1 MSAASKPLVRP
12 TGATAKLRPRESPV
26 VTSATG
32 GAFTLSSHVS
42 APGFSPVDML
52 YGALA
57 GCLVLSARAAAA
69 KLGVLDRIGDIEARV
84 TGHKAAEGPSR
95 VEAFHVEIEIGGDID
110 AVTKRAI
117 AEAAEGEICTVSN
130 TLRGHPS
137 IEALLVG
144 DTAIPA

>member
-1 MSAASKPLVRP
+1 MSAASKHPVRP
-12 TGATAKLRPRESPV
+12 TGATAKLRPRQSPV

-32 GAFTLSSHVS
+32 GEFTLSSHVS

-69 KLGVLDRIGDIEARV
+69 RLGVLDRLGDVSARV
-84 TGHKAAEGPSR
+84 TGRKAAEGPSR

-110 AVTKRAI
+110 AAVKKEI

-137 IEALLVG
+137 IEALLV
-144 DTAIPA
+144 DSTAVPA